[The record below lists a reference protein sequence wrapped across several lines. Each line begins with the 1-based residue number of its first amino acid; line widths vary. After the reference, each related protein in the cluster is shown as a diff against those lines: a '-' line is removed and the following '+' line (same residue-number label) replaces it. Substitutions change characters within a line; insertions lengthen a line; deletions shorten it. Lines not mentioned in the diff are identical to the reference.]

1 MTFCML
7 EIQEK
12 KAKDEPYLAL
22 VMVIHLRYVTK
33 DRPLCLQNSSPYYA
47 FAFHLTKTIV
57 TVAR

>member
-1 MTFCML
+1 ML

-33 DRPLCLQNSSPYYA
+33 DRPYVCKIAAPTTPLPSTSQKP
-47 FAFHLTKTIV
+47 
-57 TVAR
+57 